1 VVLRFY
7 KNVAIEHRANFMK
20 LAKAGFY
27 DRTRIHRIV
36 PGALIQLGDPLS
48 KDRDLSRW
56 GQGGPDYIMDNE
68 FSLITHRRGT
78 VSMYRGPGRPKSHG
92 SQFQIL
98 LKDQPNLDFVQTPF
112 AEVVSG
118 IEIIDAISRQS
129 TNQYQAPV
137 EDVFLNGIS
146 LPPSA
151 R

>member
-1 VVLRFY
+1 
-7 KNVAIEHRANFMK
+7 
-20 LAKAGFY
+20 
-27 DRTRIHRIV
+27 
-36 PGALIQLGDPLS
+36 
-48 KDRDLSRW
+48 
-56 GQGGPDYIMDNE
+56 
-68 FSLITHRRGT
+68 
-78 VSMYRGPGRPKSHG
+78 MYRGPGRPKSHG